1 VPAWIHQRPFTSSQV
16 STENGK
22 AQAPGR
28 TDRMPSHLCIA
39 HYGPGLMGYQT
50 GARIVR
56 QAQEQAGPEYIRPGT
71 ASSKLAVTPAAVE
84 VHIRCPLG

>member
-1 VPAWIHQRPFTSSQV
+1 
-16 STENGK
+16 
-22 AQAPGR
+22 
-28 TDRMPSHLCIA
+28 MPSHLCLA

-56 QAQEQAGPEYIRPGT
+56 QAQEQLAPESIRPGT